1 LDGRAAAVGEGGR
14 EESNRRVRRVAAE
27 EVLRRWRWFLGTGAG
42 ARGGAALIGF
52 RPADS
57 LGCGGVGVKLLGFG
71 ERGGLP
77 RPVLFLRY

>member
-1 LDGRAAAVGEGGR
+1 MEEPRPWGR
-14 EESNRRVRRVAAE
+14 EVGRKATAGLRVAAE